1 MNPFDNIIVRLSVF
15 SSIYVTVLIFLA
27 PLIDHLFTSLEEDK
41 LIKESNYQILSEII
55 LHVVVL
61 TITWYLLK
69 KYLSQLIEKLL
80 NFEMRDAAGPVVK
93 TAINFISAVALTGLQ
108 TNLIAKL
115 RYITLEHPFRM
126 TDLYR

>member
-1 MNPFDNIIVRLSVF
+1 MNPFDNILVRLSVF
-15 SSIYVTVLIFLA
+15 SSIYVIVLIFLA
-27 PLIDHLFTSLEEDK
+27 PLIDHSFTSLEEDK
-41 LIKESNYQILSEII
+41 LIEESNYQILAEII
-55 LHVVVL
+55 LHVIVL
-61 TITWYLLK
+61 TITWYFLH

-80 NFEMRDAAGPVVK
+80 NVKMRDATR
-93 TAINFISAVALTGLQ
+93 TAIDFISAIALVGLQ